1 MPSRTPRLFAA
12 VATLAFC
19 VAGQGSALAEKDKV
33 SAGSVV
39 QVRCVTDQG
48 GSKATGFVWPTR
60 GFVVTALHA
69 VAACPSIL
77 VFSEPAMEQSE
88 AKLESVLLEADLALL
103 RLEDDMGL
111 APIAHQQDEPNTRDS
126 YYIWGYPLVEEEMSG
141 KRLEFAD
148 GYKGGVTNLGTAFA
162 SKQLDDLFAAQDYPT
177 EDTQILRVAS
187 TIQPGHSGAPILS
200 TLDGRVV
207 AIADGG
213 LLDGWRGVNWSIP
226 AHIYLARLETSGDAF
241 PTSRPQEKGLFSQA
255 TAVQGPATE
264 VTLQSSSGNPGNPG
278 EDGNLG
284 DLGELVLVRSLTLAD
299 LASVMQREGDD
310 FWGELVP
317 SIHSIAQDLSPPPE
331 FSFDIY
337 EDFVTGSTIGVPA
350 GLEIFWDDEIGALVA
365 FGESDA
371 VVLVVAVFRFES
383 YEEAREIAPLAFV
396 DIFYEGIDWTQDPA
410 GFQFDPENDSFE
422 YANNAGFFA
431 GVEQHSGDT
440 LDLQISM
447 TVSGRDFLGY
457 AVLSLPD
464 MMSDRDWVNHMMMQ
478 LGAAKLSDFAL
489 K

>member
-1 MPSRTPRLFAA
+1 MPSRTPKILAA

-19 VAGQGSALAEKDKV
+19 LAGQGSALAEKDKV
-33 SAGSVV
+33 SSGSVV
-39 QVRCVTDQG
+39 QVRCVSDQG

-69 VAACPSIL
+69 VAACPTIL
-77 VFSEPAMEQSE
+77 VFSEPAEEQSE

-111 APIAHQQDEPNTRDS
+111 APIAHQQEEPNTRDS

-148 GYKGGVTNLGTAFA
+148 GYKGGVTSLGTAFA
-162 SKQLDDLFAAQDYPT
+162 SKQLDDLFATQSYPT

-213 LLDGWRGVNWSIP
+213 LLDGWRGINWSIP
-226 AHIYLARLETSGDAF
+226 AHIYLAQLKTSSDAF
-241 PTSRPQEKGLFSQA
+241 PTSRPEEKGLFSQA

-264 VTLQSSSGNPGNPG
+264 IALKSSSGNHS
-278 EDGNLG
+278 EDGNSGGL
-284 DLGELVLVRSLTLAD
+284 DELILVRSLTLAD
-299 LASVMQREGDD
+299 LAAVMQREGDD

-317 SIHSIAQDLSPPPE
+317 SIHSIAQNLSSPPDL
-331 FSFDIY
+331 SFDIY

-350 GLEIFWDDEIGALVA
+350 GLETFWDDEIGALVA
-365 FGESDA
+365 FGESDSVA
-371 VVLVVAVFRFES
+371 LVVAVFRFDS

-396 DIFYEGIDWTQDPA
+396 DIFYEGIDWTEDPA
-410 GFQFDPENDSFE
+410 GFQFDPENDGFE

-431 GVEQHSGDT
+431 GVEQSSGDT
-440 LDLQISM
+440 VDLQISM

-457 AVLSLPD
+457 AVLSVPD
-464 MMSDRDWVNHMMMQ
+464 KMSDRDWVNHMMMQ